1 MRKGNDLARA
11 ALMLLALPV
20 CLMVS
25 SCNGGEKKAEETGPK
40 KDIGIQL
47 YSVRDDMKTKP
58 DSTIAKLG
66 EIGYTYAEAAGY
78 NDGKFYGLEP
88 EAFKAHLEKNG
99 MTLKGSHTGPNLPKE
114 GEWDQVMQWWD
125 TCIAAHKA
133 AGVEWIVKPSM
144 GGDAYRSLDTLKLY
158 CDYFNAVGEKCNAA
172 GIRFGYHNHAHE
184 FDTVL
189 DSQIVYNY
197 MLENT
202 DPAKVMYELDLYW
215 IMKGGKNA
223 VDYFNQYPGRF
234 EIYHVKDEKELGASG
249 TMDFKTAFDMAEKA
263 GMKHYV
269 VEVERYDFEP
279 IVSVQKSFEYLNN
292 AEFAK

>member
-1 MRKGNDLARA
+1 MKKVNNVFMTAL
-11 ALMLLALPV
+11 ALMAVL
-20 CLMVS
+20 VS
-25 SCNGGEKKAEETGPK
+25 SFSFTSCTGTAPKKEK

-47 YSVRDDMKTKP
+47 YSVRDDMKTDP
-58 DSTIAKLG
+58 AATIAKLG

-78 NDGKFYGLEP
+78 NDGKFYGMDP
-88 EAFKAHLEKNG
+88 AGFKALLEKNG
-99 MTLKGSHTGPNLPKE
+99 MTMKGSHAGMNLPKE
-114 GEWDQVMQWWD
+114 GEWDQAMQWWD

-133 AGVEWIVKPSM
+133 AGAEWIVKPSM
-144 GGDAYRSLDTLKLY
+144 GGEAYRSLDTLKMY
-158 CDYFNAVGEKCNAA
+158 CDYFNTIGEKCNEA
-172 GIRFGYHNHAHE
+172 GIHFGYHNHAHE

-202 DPAKVMYELDLYW
+202 DPAKVMFELDLYW

-234 EIYHVKDEKELGASG
+234 ELYHVKDEKELGASG
-249 TMDFKTAFDMAEKA
+249 TMDFKTVFDMAEKA
-263 GMKHYV
+263 GMKNYV

-279 IVSVQKSFEYLNN
+279 IVSVQKSFEFLNN
-292 AEFAK
+292 AGYVK

>member
-1 MRKGNDLARA
+1 MKKVNNVFMTAL
-11 ALMLLALPV
+11 ALMAVL
-20 CLMVS
+20 VS
-25 SCNGGEKKAEETGPK
+25 SFSFISCTGTAQKKEK

-47 YSVRDDMKTKP
+47 YSVRDDMKTDP
-58 DSTIAKLG
+58 AATIAKLG

-78 NDGKFYGLEP
+78 NDGKFYGMDP
-88 EAFKAHLEKNG
+88 AGFKALLEKNG
-99 MTLKGSHTGPNLPKE
+99 MTMKGSHTGMNLPKE
-114 GEWDQVMQWWD
+114 GEWDQAMQWWN

-133 AGVEWIVKPSM
+133 AGAEWIVKPSM
-144 GGDAYRSLDTLKLY
+144 GGEAYRSLDTLKMY
-158 CDYFNAVGEKCNAA
+158 CDYFNTIGEKCNEA

-202 DPAKVMYELDLYW
+202 DPAKVMFELDLYW
-215 IMKGGKNA
+215 IMKGGKDA

-234 EIYHVKDEKELGASG
+234 ELYHVKDEKELGASG
-249 TMDFKTAFDMAEKA
+249 TMDFKTVFDMAGKA
-263 GMKHYV
+263 GMKNYV

-279 IVSVQKSFEYLNN
+279 IVSVQKSFEFLNN
-292 AEFAK
+292 AEYVK